1 MGIDELKLKTQKVTG
16 NCITK
21 EDFIKM
27 LDGMKF
33 HFVEN
38 AYLNLIT
45 GIIIDTNNE
54 NIEILRNKIDFNKG
68 VINE

>member
-1 MGIDELKLKTQKVTG
+1 MEIDELNLKIQKVTG
-16 NCITK
+16 NCMAK

-33 HFVEN
+33 QFVET

-45 GIIIDTNNE
+45 GIIADGNNG
-54 NIEILRNKIDFNKG
+54 NIEILRNTIDFN
-68 VINE
+68 

>member
-1 MGIDELKLKTQKVTG
+1 MEIDKIKLKTKKVTG

-27 LDGMKF
+27 LDEMKF

-38 AYLNLIT
+38 ASLNLIT
-45 GIIIDTNNE
+45 GIIVDTNNE

-68 VINE
+68 VNL